1 MIHDRYNTRSVTNLR
16 HMDDN
21 FLFAASPEELQ
32 KLVKCV
38 ARVTK
43 EENMQINEGNG

>member
-1 MIHDRYNTRSVTNLR
+1 
-16 HMDDN
+16 MDDN

-43 EENMQINEGNG
+43 DNMQINEGNG